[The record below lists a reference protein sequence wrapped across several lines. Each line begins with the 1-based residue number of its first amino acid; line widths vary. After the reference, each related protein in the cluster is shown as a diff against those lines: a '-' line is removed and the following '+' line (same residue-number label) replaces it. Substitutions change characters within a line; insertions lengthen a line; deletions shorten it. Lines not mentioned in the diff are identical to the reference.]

1 MALKCR
7 VHPIPVTGTFK
18 DLVDLWRTQEGS
30 VCPILGVRGNWTSGD
45 DLRLSIDRLNPSQ
58 GYIRVNLTV
67 VHRGVNAAKWIQTAR
82 TVSCRSAL
90 AVRFNSSVT
99 ATHHANTNPVKELQQ
114 RGLVA
119 AMTSPDIVDHV
130 DAGPTAIYCGVDP
143 TASSLH
149 LGNLVTLLGLL
160 HFHIKG
166 HTTIGLVG
174 GATGSIGDPSG
185 KSTER
190 QPMSAATLAHNV
202 AGIDAQFQ
210 QFFKRGR
217 AYAQSRGY
225 AVEGHGGKV
234 KVVNNKTWFSK
245 LSALEFLGDI
255 GRYARVGTMI
265 ARDSVKSRLESP
277 QGISFTEFSYQLLQ
291 AYDFWHLFHED
302 GCRIQLGGSDQWG
315 NITAGIDLI
324 HKKKKMTEEQVII
337 NSNNAADEKT
347 VGAYGLTIPLLTTST
362 GEKFGKSAGNAVW
375 LDEKMTSLFD
385 FYQFFVKTA
394 DADVGRYLH
403 YFTLLTSD
411 QIKDVMTQHNAEP
424 EKRIAQHALA
434 KETTELVHGVEAV
447 SKALLA
453 THVLFGAS
461 LNNVRG
467 KELIDA
473 FEHDSRMVSLPRDQV
488 AEMSLDRIAVE
499 SGLCSSKSEAKKL
512 VKSGGFYINNI
523 KATDTSCRIGDKD
536 WIDGAVCVLRS
547 GKSNYK
553 IVRAASS

>member
-1 MALKCR
+1 MRSFSAFTRTYRGHSLQ
-7 VHPIPVTGTFK
+7 PVFFQQK
-18 DLVDLWRTQEGS
+18 QLFA
-30 VCPILGVRGNWTSGD
+30 
-45 DLRLSIDRLNPSQ
+45 
-58 GYIRVNLTV
+58 IRF
-67 VHRGVNAAKWIQTAR
+67 
-82 TVSCRSAL
+82 S
-90 AVRFNSSVT
+90 SSVASHVT
-99 ATHHANTNPVKELQQ
+99 RNPVLELQQ

-119 AMTSPDIVDHV
+119 AMTSPDLVDHV
-130 DAGPTAIYCGVDP
+130 NAGPTAIYCGVDP

-190 QPMSAATLAHNV
+190 QPMTAATLTKNV
-202 AGIDAQFQ
+202 EGIDAQFQ

-217 AYAQSRGY
+217 AYAERRGY
-225 AVEGHGGKV
+225 SVQGSGGHV
-234 KVVNNKTWFSK
+234 KVVNNKTWFGK

-291 AYDFWHLFHED
+291 AYDFWHLYHED

-324 HKKKKMTEEQVII
+324 HKKKKTTEEQVVIDS
-337 NSNNAADEKT
+337 SNNDSSEKAPN
-347 VGAYGLTIPLLTTST
+347 AYGLTIPLLTTAT

-375 LDEKMTSLFD
+375 LDETMTSLFD

-394 DADVGRYLH
+394 DADVGRYFH
-403 YFTLLTSD
+403 YFTLLNADEINS
-411 QIKDVMTQHNAEP
+411 VMEQHNAEP
-424 EKRIAQHALA
+424 EKRFAQHTLA
-434 KETTELVHGVEAV
+434 KETTELVHGAEAV
-447 SKALLA
+447 PKALLA

-461 LNNVRG
+461 LEEVKG
-467 KELIDA
+467 QELIDA
-473 FEHDSRMVSLPRDQV
+473 FRHDSRLVSLSKSQV
-488 AEMSLDRIAVE
+488 AEMSVDRIALE
-499 SGLCSSKSEAKKL
+499 SGLCASKSEAKKL
-512 VKSGGFYINNI
+512 VKSGGFYINNV
-523 KATDTSCRIGDKD
+523 KVTDASYRIAEKD
-536 WIDGAVCVLRS
+536 WINGAVCVLRS

-553 IVRAASS
+553 LVKAL

>member
-1 MALKCR
+1 MR
-7 VHPIPVTGTFK
+7 TFTAFT
-18 DLVDLWRTQEGS
+18 RQ
-30 VCPILGVRGNWTSGD
+30 WTS
-45 DLRLSIDRLNPSQ
+45 NPS
-58 GYIRVNLTV
+58 RVNFQK
-67 VHRGVNAAKWIQTAR
+67 HATA
-82 TVSCRSAL
+82 L
-90 AVRFNSSVT
+90 RFTSSV
-99 ATHHANTNPVKELQQ
+99 AAHVNRNPVLELQK

-119 AMTSPDIVDHV
+119 AMTSADLINHV
-130 DAGPTAIYCGVDP
+130 DKGPTAIYCGVDP

-190 QPMSAATLAHNV
+190 QPMSAATLAKNV

-217 AYAQSRGY
+217 AYAERRGY
-225 AVEGHGGKV
+225 SIQGSSGGHV
-234 KVVNNKTWFSK
+234 KVVNNKTWFGK
-245 LSALEFLGDI
+245 LSALDFLADI

-265 ARDSVKSRLESP
+265 ARDRLESP

-291 AYDFWHLFHED
+291 AYDFWHLYHED

-324 HKKKKMTEEQVII
+324 HKKKKTAKEQVII
-337 NSNNAADEKT
+337 ESSKDGHGTIADS
-347 VGAYGLTIPLLTTST
+347 AYGLTIPLLTTAT

-375 LDEKMTSLFD
+375 LDERMTSLFD

-394 DADVGRYLH
+394 DADVERYLH
-403 YFTLLTSD
+403 YFTLLNTD
-411 QIKDVMTQHNAEP
+411 QIQAVMNEHNTEP
-424 EKRIAQHALA
+424 EKRHAQHTLA
-434 KETTELVHGVEAV
+434 RETTELVHGVDAV
-447 SKALLA
+447 PKALLA
-453 THVLFGAS
+453 THVLFGSS
-461 LNNVRG
+461 LDKLKG
-467 KELIDA
+467 QELIDA
-473 FEHDSRMVSLPRDQV
+473 FEHDSRMISLTKSDIMD
-488 AEMSLDRIAVE
+488 MSVDRVAVE

-512 VKSGGFYINNI
+512 IKSGGFYINNV
-523 KATDTSCRIGDKD
+523 KMTDTTYHIVERD

-553 IVRAASS
+553 LLKAAVPASN

>member
-1 MALKCR
+1 MRWASTLPGQQQK
-7 VHPIPVTGTFK
+7 
-18 DLVDLWRTQEGS
+18 L
-30 VCPILGVRGNWTSGD
+30 
-45 DLRLSIDRLNPSQ
+45 
-58 GYIRVNLTV
+58 
-67 VHRGVNAAKWIQTAR
+67 
-82 TVSCRSAL
+82 
-90 AVRFNSSVT
+90 
-99 ATHHANTNPVKELQQ
+99 NTNPVLEMQQ

-119 AMTSPDIVDHV
+119 AMTSPELVDHV
-130 DAGPTAIYCGVDP
+130 AAGPTAIYCGVDP

-185 KSTER
+185 KSIER
-190 QPMSAATLAHNV
+190 QPMSAETLAQNV

-210 QFFKRGR
+210 RFFQRGR

-225 AVEGHGGKV
+225 VIQGQEGSTPSSSSSSLGGRV
-234 KVVNNKTWFSK
+234 KVVNNKTWFGK

-291 AYDFWHLFHED
+291 AYDFWHLYHED

-324 HKKKKMTEEQVII
+324 HKKRKTNEEQVII
-337 NSNNAADEKT
+337 RDGKST
-347 VGAYGLTIPLLTTST
+347 QSQPLHAYGLTIPLLTTAT

-394 DADVGRYLH
+394 DADVGRYLQ

-411 QIKDVMTQHNAEP
+411 EIKDIMVQHEAEP
-424 EKRIAQHALA
+424 EKRHAQHALA
-434 KETTELVHGVEAV
+434 KETTELVHGAEAV
-447 SKALLA
+447 PKALLA

-461 LNNVRG
+461 LDSVKG
-467 KELIDA
+467 QELVNA
-473 FEHDSRMVSLPRDQV
+473 FEHDSRMVQLSKAIV
-488 AEMSLDRIAVE
+488 AEMSVDRLALE

-512 VKSGGFYINNI
+512 VKAGGFYINNV
-523 KATDTSCRIGDKD
+523 KVTDASYKLLDQD

-553 IVRAASS
+553 LVRAAESS

>member
-1 MALKCR
+1 M
-7 VHPIPVTGTFK
+7 V
-18 DLVDLWRTQEGS
+18 
-30 VCPILGVRGNWTSGD
+30 
-45 DLRLSIDRLNPSQ
+45 
-58 GYIRVNLTV
+58 
-67 VHRGVNAAKWIQTAR
+67 AR
-82 TVSCRSAL
+82 FSSSSL
-90 AVRFNSSVT
+90 ANSNHT
-99 ATHHANTNPVKELQQ
+99 NTNPVLELQQ

-119 AMTSPDIVDHV
+119 AMTSPDLVDHV
-130 DAGPTAIYCGVDP
+130 GAGPTAIYCGVDP

-190 QPMSAATLAHNV
+190 LPMSAATLAENV

-210 QFFKRGR
+210 RFFHRGR
-217 AYAQSRGY
+217 AYAERRGY
-225 AVEGHGGKV
+225 TVQGTGGKV
-234 KVVNNKTWFSK
+234 KVVNNKTWFGK
-245 LSALEFLGDI
+245 LSALDFLGDI

-324 HKKKKMTEEQVII
+324 HKKRKTTDEQVMIPLDDA
-337 NSNNAADEKT
+337 SAENNKPLH
-347 VGAYGLTIPLLTTST
+347 AYGLTIPLLTTAT

-375 LDEKMTSLFD
+375 LDERMTSLFD

-411 QIKDVMTQHNAEP
+411 EIKTVMDQHNAEP

-434 KETTELVHGVEAV
+434 KETTELVHGAAAV
-447 SKALLA
+447 PKALLA
-453 THVLFGAS
+453 TKVLFGSA
-461 LNNVRG
+461 LDAIRG
-467 KELIDA
+467 QELIEA
-473 FEHDSRMVSLPRDQV
+473 FEYDSRMVTLERASA
-488 AEMSLDRIAVE
+488 AEMSVDRLALE

-512 VKSGGFYINNI
+512 VKSGGFYINNV
-523 KATDTSCRIGDKD
+523 KMTDPTYRVQDKD
-536 WIDGAVCVLRS
+536 WIDGSVCVLRS

-553 IVRAASS
+553 LVRGC

>member
-1 MALKCR
+1 MHSFFTITKRWATLPSKVVR
-7 VHPIPVTGTFK
+7 NPRTF
-18 DLVDLWRTQEGS
+18 
-30 VCPILGVRGNWTSGD
+30 
-45 DLRLSIDRLNPSQ
+45 
-58 GYIRVNLTV
+58 
-67 VHRGVNAAKWIQTAR
+67 
-82 TVSCRSAL
+82 
-90 AVRFNSSVT
+90 AVRFSSSV
-99 ATHHANTNPVKELQQ
+99 AAHVNRNPVVELQQ

-119 AMTSPDIVDHV
+119 AMTSPDLVDHV
-130 DAGPTAIYCGVDP
+130 ESGPTAIYCGVDP

-174 GATGSIGDPSG
+174 GATGTIGDPSG

-190 QPMSAATLAHNV
+190 QPMSSSTLAKNV
-202 AGIDAQFQ
+202 AGIDTQFQ
-210 QFFKRGR
+210 RFFVRGR
-217 AYAQSRGY
+217 AYAERRGY
-225 AVEGHGGKV
+225 TVQGSGGRV
-234 KVVNNKTWFSK
+234 KVVNNKTWFGK
-245 LSALEFLGDI
+245 LSALDFLGDI

-291 AYDFWHLFHED
+291 AYDFWYLFHED

-324 HKKKKMTEEQVII
+324 HKKKKSTDEQVVI
-337 NSNNAADEKT
+337 NSDDSSSEKQL
-347 VGAYGLTIPLLTTST
+347 AYGLTIPLLTTAT

-375 LDEKMTSLFD
+375 LDETMTSLFD

-403 YFTLLTSD
+403 YFTLLNADEINT
-411 QIKDVMTQHNAEP
+411 IMEQHNAEP

-434 KETTELVHGVEAV
+434 KETTELVHGAEAV
-447 SKALLA
+447 PKALLA
-453 THVLFGAS
+453 TQVLFGSS
-461 LNNVRG
+461 LDKVKG
-467 KELIDA
+467 QELIEA
-473 FEHDSRMVSLPRDQV
+473 FENDPRMMSLEKPNV
-488 AEMSLDRIAVE
+488 AEMSLDRIASE

-512 VKSGGFYINNI
+512 IKSGGLYINNV
-523 KATDTSCRIGDKD
+523 KVSDPTYRITDKD
-536 WIDGAVCVLRS
+536 WIDGSVCVLRS

-553 IVRAASS
+553 LIKAL

>member
-1 MALKCR
+1 MRAWTNITRSCLK
-7 VHPIPVTGTFK
+7 TT
-18 DLVDLWRTQEGS
+18 RTPSLHTSRQHGLS
-30 VCPILGVRGNWTSGD
+30 IRWTSTLPGQQ
-45 DLRLSIDRLNPSQ
+45 LQKL
-58 GYIRVNLTV
+58 
-67 VHRGVNAAKWIQTAR
+67 
-82 TVSCRSAL
+82 
-90 AVRFNSSVT
+90 
-99 ATHHANTNPVKELQQ
+99 NTNPVLELQQ

-119 AMTSPDIVDHV
+119 AMTSPDLVDHV
-130 DAGPTAIYCGVDP
+130 GAGPTAIYCGVDP

-185 KSTER
+185 KNTER
-190 QPMSAATLAHNV
+190 QPMSAATLAQNV

-210 QFFKRGR
+210 RFFKRGR

-225 AVEGHGGKV
+225 VIQGQSQEQGGQGSPIGGKV
-234 KVVNNKTWFSK
+234 KVVNNKTWFGK

-291 AYDFWHLFHED
+291 AYDFWHLYHED

-324 HKKKKMTEEQVII
+324 HKKRKTSEEQVVIQE
-337 NSNNAADEKT
+337 NKKGQDTKLH
-347 VGAYGLTIPLLTTST
+347 AYGLTIPLLTTAT

-375 LDEKMTSLFD
+375 LDEKMTSFFD

-411 QIKDVMTQHNAEP
+411 EIKDIMAKHESEP
-424 EKRIAQHALA
+424 EKRYAQHVLA
-434 KETTELVHGVEAV
+434 KETTELVHGAEAV
-447 SKALLA
+447 PKALLA
-453 THVLFGAS
+453 TEVLFGSS
-461 LNNVRG
+461 LDQVKG
-467 KELIDA
+467 QELVDA
-473 FEHDSRMVSLPRDQV
+473 FEHDSRMVQLNKSTA
-488 AEMSLDRIAVE
+488 AEMSVDRLALE

-512 VKSGGFYINNI
+512 VKAGGFYINNV
-523 KATDTSCRIGDKD
+523 KVTDATYKLLEKD

-553 IVRAASS
+553 LVRAGSS